1 VMVLGSL
8 AMYTVT
14 GWFSDLRWNA
24 VQNTVMFVMLG
35 IVFSMSA
42 DIASRGAFRR
52 FRAAERGHE
61 HAKLSMPL
69 DAPEAL
75 GGAQQA
81 KPDPPP
87 SHVASA

>member
-1 VMVLGSL
+1 
-8 AMYTVT
+8 
-14 GWFSDLRWNA
+14 
-24 VQNTVMFVMLG
+24 
-35 IVFSMSA
+35 MSA
-42 DIASRGAFRR
+42 DGGRDTSRGAFRR

-81 KPDPPP
+81 KLDPPP